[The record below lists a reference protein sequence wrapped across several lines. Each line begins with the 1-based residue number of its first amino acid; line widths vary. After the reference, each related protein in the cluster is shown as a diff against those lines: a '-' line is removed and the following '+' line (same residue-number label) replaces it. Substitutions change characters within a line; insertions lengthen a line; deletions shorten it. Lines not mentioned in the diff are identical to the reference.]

1 MTLSQRTSIYN
12 FKTSGMKNYDGKL
25 GGESKPTSLQKKLEN
40 MINNLSSLNQMINMP
55 SLGNTKNTI
64 ANERNFLLTSK

>member
-1 MTLSQRTSIYN
+1 
-12 FKTSGMKNYDGKL
+12 MKNYDGKL

-40 MINNLSSLNQMINMP
+40 MINNLSSLNQMISMP